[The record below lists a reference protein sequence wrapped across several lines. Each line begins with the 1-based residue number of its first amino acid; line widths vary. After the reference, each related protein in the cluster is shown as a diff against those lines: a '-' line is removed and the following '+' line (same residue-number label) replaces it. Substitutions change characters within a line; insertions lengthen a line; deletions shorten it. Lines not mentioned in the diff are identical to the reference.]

1 MPTAELGSGRGTN
14 ERREATMTKRFILGV
29 LSLAAVSL
37 WACSSQK
44 AAEDAT
50 TAVEERPQFEASE
63 TVTAQVHV
71 LAVDKTSRLATVRR
85 DVGDTVTVQVGPE
98 VKNFDQL
105 AAGDVINVVYTEQ
118 LMVHVEPPGSMST
131 SSQTSMSTASPGEK
145 PGGTYGE
152 SVETKATITAIDKAK
167 GIATLTGQDGGTFNV
182 TPRIPENL
190 DKVKVGDLVVF
201 THSQKVAVSVE
212 PGKN

>member
-1 MPTAELGSGRGTN
+1 
-14 ERREATMTKRFILGV
+14 MTKRFILWV
-29 LSLAAVSL
+29 FSLAVIPL
-37 WACSSQK
+37 WACSSPK
-44 AAEDAT
+44 SAENTAT
-50 TAVEERPQFEASE
+50 PEERPQFEASE

-85 DVGDTVTVQVGPE
+85 DAGDTVTVQVGPE

-118 LMVHVEPPGSMST
+118 LMVRVEPPGSMST
-131 SSQTSMSTASPGEK
+131 SEQSTMTTAKPGEK

-152 SVETKATITAIDKAK
+152 SVETKATISAIDKTK
-167 GIATLTGQDGGTFNV
+167 GIATLTAQDGSTFDV
-182 TPRIPENL
+182 TPQNPENL

-201 THSQKVAVSVE
+201 THSQKVAVSVAASN
-212 PGKN
+212 K